1 MASWPWTPD
10 TNNYGFEQVLLTKHG
25 KYFCIYIRCIIPRDK
40 FTTPFPS
47 RLEFETS
54 SKVRSKSVPQVVS
67 LVFTFLHPQVDHNM
81 YLDSVSRM
89 IIFLWQICLEGIDI
103 SLPKRFVVCQCL
115 GASSQ
120 FEKSSNNYLDVNKY
134 TVVTVCT
141 GFTKNYLTVT
151 CNHWHGQCEALFTT
165 QTPLQILER

>member
-1 MASWPWTPD
+1 MLVSSSACRLSETNNRNNFGLDVTVNIFLFVASWPWTPD

-25 KYFCIYIRCIIPRDK
+25 KYFCIYIRCIIPIHK

-47 RLEFETS
+47 CLEFETS
-54 SKVRSKSVPQVVS
+54 SKVQSKSVPQVVS

-103 SLPKRFVVCQCL
+103 SLPKRFVVCQWL
-115 GASSQ
+115 VFSQ
-120 FEKSSNNYLDVNKY
+120 LR
-134 TVVTVCT
+134 
-141 GFTKNYLTVT
+141 
-151 CNHWHGQCEALFTT
+151 
-165 QTPLQILER
+165 PLCKF